1 MEVKKGKPYI
11 AYSILGIIAA
21 GFIYFI
27 LWIIF
32 KEKMPLHEYAS
43 EISNHYDSYA
53 EKAIVFFPLLFFVF
67 IFIVLMKPTASKRFL
82 RLQSSLPT
90 SKIHSVAKGL
100 AEIEGTLVM
109 KNPLFSPVTNE
120 VCIGYYYTIED
131 IDRDSDG
138 KESYRTIHRET
149 KCNIFQIK
157 DDTGTIEVEP
167 EGIELVLLEETNVSS
182 HGGKRYKETLLKD
195 GQKMLLVG
203 YADSKN
209 GVPFIRKDEHY
220 KVLGITS
227 SSGITVWNKYQP
239 LLRSFMFTCFIISLI
254 IIYILT
260 Q

>member
-11 AYSILGIIAA
+11 GYSILGIIAA

-32 KEKMPLHEYAS
+32 KDRMPLHEYAS
-43 EISNHYDSYA
+43 EISNNYDSYA

-100 AEIEGTLVM
+100 AEIEGTLM
-109 KNPLFSPVTNE
+109 MMNPLFSPVNDE
-120 VCIGYYYTIED
+120 ACIGYYYTIED

-149 KCNIFQIK
+149 KCNTFRVK

-167 EGIELVLLEETNVSS
+167 KGIELVLLEETNISS

-203 YADSKN
+203 YADSRN
-209 GVPFIRKDEHY
+209 GTPFIRKDEHY
-220 KVLGITS
+220 KILGITS

-239 LLRSFMFTCFIISLI
+239 LLRSFMFTCSIILLI
-254 IIYILT
+254 IIYILI

>member
-1 MEVKKGKPYI
+1 M
-11 AYSILGIIAA
+11 
-21 GFIYFI
+21 YFI

-32 KEKMPLHEYAS
+32 KEKMPFHEYAS
-43 EISNHYDSYA
+43 EISGNYDTYA
-53 EKAIVFFPLLFFVF
+53 EKAVILIPLLIVVL
-67 IFIVLMKPTASKRFL
+67 IFISLMKPTPAKRFL
-82 RLQSSLPT
+82 RLQASLPT

-100 AEIEGTLVM
+100 VEIEGTLVM
-109 KNPLFSPVTNE
+109 KNPLFSPVENE

-131 IDRDSDG
+131 IDKDSDG

-149 KCNIFQIK
+149 QCNAFQIT

-167 EGIELVLLEETNVSS
+167 EGIELVLLGETNISS
-182 HGGKRYKETLLKD
+182 HGGKRYKETLIKD

-209 GVPFIRKDEHY
+209 GIPFIRKDDYY

-227 SSGITVWNKYQP
+227 SSGISVWNKYQP
-239 LLRSFMFTCFIISLI
+239 LLRSFMFTCSIILLI

>member
-32 KEKMPLHEYAS
+32 KDRMPLHEYAS
-43 EISNHYDSYA
+43 EISNNYDSYA
-53 EKAIVFFPLLFFVF
+53 EKALVFFPLLFFVF

-100 AEIEGTLVM
+100 AEIEGTLMVM
-109 KNPLFSPVTNE
+109 NPLFSPVNNE
-120 VCIGYYYTIED
+120 SCIGYYYTIED

-149 KCNIFQIK
+149 KCNVFRVK
-157 DDTGTIEVEP
+157 DDTGIIEVEP

-203 YADSKN
+203 YADSRN
-209 GVPFIRKDEHY
+209 GIPFIRKDEHY
-220 KVLGITS
+220 KILGITS

-239 LLRSFMFTCFIISLI
+239 LLRSFMFTFSVILLI
-254 IIYILT
+254 IIYILI

>member
-1 MEVKKGKPYI
+1 MGVKKEKPYI
-11 AYSILGIIAA
+11 VYSILGIIAA

-32 KEKMPLHEYAS
+32 KDKMPLHEYAS
-43 EISNHYDSYA
+43 EISNNYDSYA
-53 EKAIVFFPLLFFVF
+53 EKAIIFFPLLFFVF
-67 IFIVLMKPTASKRFL
+67 IFIILMKPNAAKRFL

-100 AEIEGTLVM
+100 AEIEGTLM
-109 KNPLFSPVTNE
+109 MMNPLFSPVNNE
-120 VCIGYYYTIED
+120 TCIGYYYTIEN

-138 KESYRTIHRET
+138 KETYRTIHKET
-149 KCNIFQIK
+149 QCSIFQIK

-167 EGIELVLLEETNVSS
+167 EGIELVLLEETNIRS
-182 HGGKRYKETLLKD
+182 HSGKRYKETLLKE

-209 GVPFIRKDEHY
+209 GTPFIRKDEHY

-239 LLRSFMFTCFIISLI
+239 LLRSFMFICFIIFLI

>member
-43 EISNHYDSYA
+43 EISNNYDSYA

-109 KNPLFSPVTNE
+109 KNPLSSPVKNE

-149 KCNIFQIK
+149 KCNIFRVK
-157 DDTGTIEVEP
+157 DDTGIIEVEP

-209 GVPFIRKDEHY
+209 GIPFMRKDEHY

-239 LLRSFMFTCFIISLI
+239 LLRSFMFTCFIIFLI